1 MNPAPNAYERDYF
14 GWTQEQTALLRAG
27 RLDALD
33 TEHLIE
39 EIESMGNSERRE
51 FETRLEVLLLH
62 LLKWRHQPA
71 RRSQS
76 WRLTIAEQR
85 RRIERRLQHS
95 PSLKAIADE
104 ALTEAYEVAILAAAR
119 ETGLDETAFPAQ
131 CPWTLEQSMTQDYL
145 PE

>member
-1 MNPAPNAYERDYF
+1 MNPTPNAYERDYF
-14 GWTQEQTALLRAG
+14 GWTREQVDLLRAG
-27 RLDALD
+27 RMDALD

-51 FETRLEVLLLH
+51 FESRLEVLLQH

-71 RRSQS
+71 RRCQS

-95 PSLKAIADE
+95 PSLQAIADE
-104 ALTEAYEVAILAAAR
+104 ALAEAYEVAILAAAR

-131 CPWTLEQSMTQDYL
+131 CPWTFATATDPEYL